1 MKFKSWLSLILLVS
15 LIAINCQSLTAGPTE
30 NEEDS
35 IEQPPLAG
43 RTRKLILK
51 DAQKKFSSEKKPN
64 SKWSQQDQ
72 NDLAELDRLKQ
83 VNGSNSLVLIEG
95 SIMSDLFDKR
105 DLIKQ
110 RNYVVGTCTCSVSAF
125 SACPLLVYSSS
136 TVSTSLLTTYTTSI
150 YTCAS
155 MTSTCDTTCTTSAT
169 SCGLT
174 CTSYTSLTASSVTSY
189 NAYVVSAY
197 NAAAVF
203 LSSFTVY
210 GNGGSATS
218 SSQYVYSAGSCA
230 ALAAGLICTTT
241 SVTSY
246 STLTVL
252 YIHSFML
259 LTILKTEIVLRGY
272 FCFEIPFS
280 SFCGVQ
286 HESQP

>member
-15 LIAINCQSLTAGPTE
+15 LIAINCQSLPDLKE

-51 DAQKKFSSEKKPN
+51 DAQKKLSSEKKPN

-72 NDLAELDRLKQ
+72 NDLAELNRVKQ
-83 VNGSNSLVLIEG
+83 VNSSNSLVLIEG

-110 RNYVVGTCTCSVSAF
+110 RNYVVGTCTCSISF
-125 SACPLLVYSSS
+125 STCPILVYSSS

-155 MTSTCDTTCTTSAT
+155 MTSTCATTCTTSAT

-218 SSQYVYSAGSCA
+218 SSVSLYSAGSCP
-230 ALAAGLICTTT
+230 AAGLICQTTT
-241 SVTSY
+241 TTLTSY
-246 STLTVL
+246 STVTVL
-252 YIHSFML
+252 
-259 LTILKTEIVLRGY
+259 
-272 FCFEIPFS
+272 
-280 SFCGVQ
+280 
-286 HESQP
+286 